1 MKNFVKE
8 QSFRYIATICQ
19 IIGLASASI
28 SATKVHKWIVSGDM
42 IKLDV
47 QSLSF
52 KYSCI
57 TLVIGIVF
65 LTLGWY
71 IMYLIDKDKAELG
84 DK

>member
-1 MKNFVKE
+1 
-8 QSFRYIATICQ
+8 
-19 IIGLASASI
+19 
-28 SATKVHKWIVSGDM
+28 M